1 MSLFRRPVTSG
12 QAPRG
17 LRNSRRLPPA
27 AEQQMAAA
35 IVARDGEEETLAVLE
50 DVDTGVEFYM
60 DIIDRFA
67 LNGRN
72 YIALFPLPDKR
83 QTTLPELVI
92 LRVISG
98 DGQSVNSLFESIRDR
113 SELNAAFDA
122 FSIRYERSIYSK

>member
-1 MSLFRRPVTSG
+1 
-12 QAPRG
+12 
-17 LRNSRRLPPA
+17 LPPA